1 MEPPE
6 GPGGATGIFTLSR
19 PSRVAVA
26 LALAAAVVGVCVHLL
41 MVFLHVAPQN
51 TLSKQHGDLVGDYVY
66 PEFEQ
71 NWKLFAPNPLQQNIH
86 VWARAGVRKPDAT
99 EETTGWVDLTAM
111 DIAAI
116 RHNIAP
122 SHTEQNELRRA
133 WTFYS
138 TTHGDQNKPIG
149 LRGDLSREYLQ
160 RIVERRF
167 GPRLNGGAVERV
179 QVRTGTTAVA
189 APVWSPENTDTR
201 TSFQVLPWWIA
212 TPQDQAQAQAAA
224 AGQEDAS

>member
-6 GPGGATGIFTLSR
+6 GPGGATGIFALSR
-19 PSRVAVA
+19 ASRVAVA
-26 LALAAAVVGVCVHLL
+26 LALAAAVVGVAVHLL

-71 NWKLFAPNPLQQNIH
+71 NWKLFAPNPLQQNVH
-86 VWARAGVRKPDAT
+86 VWARADVRGPHVT
-99 EETTGWVDLTAM
+99 VRTTGWIDLTAM
-111 DIAAI
+111 DIVAI
-116 RHNIAP
+116 RHSIAP

-149 LRGDLSREYLQ
+149 LRGDLSKEYLQ
-160 RIVERRF
+160 RIVERRL
-167 GPRLNGGAVERV
+167 GHRLGSDDLERV

-201 TSFQVLPWWIA
+201 TSFQVLPWWNV
-212 TPQDQAQAQAAA
+212 TPRDQAAA
-224 AGQEDAS
+224 AGQGDAS

>member
-6 GPGGATGIFTLSR
+6 GPGGATGIFALSR
-19 PSRVAVA
+19 PSRIAVA
-26 LALAAAVVGVCVHLL
+26 FALAAALVGVAVHLL
-41 MVFLHVAPQN
+41 MVFLHVAPEN

-86 VWARAGVRKPDAT
+86 VWARAEVRKADAG
-99 EETTGWVDLTAM
+99 ESTTGWVDLTAM

-122 SHTEQNELRRA
+122 SHTQQNELRRA

-160 RIVERRF
+160 RIVERRL
-167 GPRLNGGAVERV
+167 GPRLDGGDVERV

-189 APVWSPENTDTR
+189 APVWNPENTDTR
-201 TSFQVLPWWIA
+201 TTFQVLPWWIA
-212 TPQDQAQAQAAA
+212 TPRSQSAA

>member
-6 GPGGATGIFTLSR
+6 GAEGATGIFALSR
-19 PSRVAVA
+19 SSRIAVA
-26 LALAAAVVGVCVHLL
+26 LALAVAVVGVAVHLL
-41 MVFLHVAPQN
+41 MVFLHVAPAN

-86 VWARAGVRKPDAT
+86 VWARAEVRGPDARQ
-99 EETTGWVDLTAM
+99 ETTGWVDLTAM

-138 TTHGDQNKPIG
+138 STHGDQNKPIG

-167 GPRLNGGAVERV
+167 GPRLNGGDVERV

-201 TSFQVLPWWIA
+201 TSFQVLPWWNV
-212 TPQDQAQAQAAA
+212 TPQSQSAAV
-224 AGQEDAS
+224 GQENAS

>member
-6 GPGGATGIFTLSR
+6 GPGGATGIFALSR
-19 PSRVAVA
+19 PSRIAVA
-26 LALAAAVVGVCVHLL
+26 LALAAAVVAVAVHLL

-86 VWARAGVRKPDAT
+86 VWARAEVRKPDVT
-99 EETTGWVDLTAM
+99 TQTTGWIDLTAM
-111 DIAAI
+111 DIVAI

-149 LRGDLSREYLQ
+149 LRGDLSQEYLQ
-160 RIVERRF
+160 RIVERRL
-167 GPRLNGGAVERV
+167 GPELGGDVERV

-189 APVWSPENTDTR
+189 APVWSPENIDTR
-201 TSFQVLPWWIA
+201 TSYQVLPWWNV
-212 TPQDQAQAQAAA
+212 TSRDQAVA

>member
-6 GPGGATGIFTLSR
+6 GPGGATGIFALSR
-19 PSRVAVA
+19 PSRIAVA
-26 LALAAAVVGVCVHLL
+26 FALAAALVGVSVHLL
-41 MVFLHVAPQN
+41 MVFLHVAPEN

-86 VWARAGVRKPDAT
+86 VWARAQVRKADAT

-111 DIAAI
+111 DIVAI
-116 RHNIAP
+116 RHNVAP
-122 SHTEQNELRRA
+122 SHTQQNELRRA

-138 TTHGDQNKPIG
+138 TTHGDRNKPIG

-160 RIVERRF
+160 RIVERRL
-167 GPRLNGGAVERV
+167 GPRLNGGDVERV

-189 APVWSPENTDTR
+189 APVWNPENTDTR
-201 TSFQVLPWWIA
+201 TTFQVLPWWFV
-212 TPQDQAQAQAAA
+212 TPRSQSAA